1 EGQVIVIQPGE
12 KVAIDGIL
20 VSGESSVDTA
30 ALTGESLPQ
39 SVQVGDQVLSG
50 MINMTGVIRVKVLH
64 RVEDSTLSKI
74 LDLLENSTANKLRI
88 NTHNTPPI
96 PMDTSNRTGALN
108 NTAKD
113 AAAVK
118 APIICSMDN
127 T

>member
-1 EGQVIVIQPGE
+1 ME
-12 KVAIDGIL
+12 K
-20 VSGESSVDTA
+20 
-30 ALTGESLPQ
+30 P
-39 SVQVGDQVLSG
+39 
-50 MINMTGVIRVKVLH
+50 
-64 RVEDSTLSKI
+64 
-74 LDLLENSTANKLRI
+74 NSTANKLRI